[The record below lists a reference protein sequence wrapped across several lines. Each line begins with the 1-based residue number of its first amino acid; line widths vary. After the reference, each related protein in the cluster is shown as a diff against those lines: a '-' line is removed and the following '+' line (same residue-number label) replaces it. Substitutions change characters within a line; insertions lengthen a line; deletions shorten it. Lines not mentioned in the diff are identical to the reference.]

1 MVTPNTFF
9 CTSTFFVS
17 IVLLASMYVCIHTY
31 LVIISP
37 IFVASIDYE
46 APATVQLAFSSSS
59 SASVSFDVT
68 ISPDERIE
76 CREFFEVIIKGFLV
90 RRNVG
95 GTQQSLTEQEK
106 NRIVISPDRTRVF
119 ITGDNICNNVN
130 TMLKIL

>member
-1 MVTPNTFF
+1 MF
-9 CTSTFFVS
+9 S
-17 IVLLASMYVCIHTY
+17 AG
-31 LVIISP
+31 LVAG
-37 IFVASIDYE
+37 VDYE

-59 SASVSFDVT
+59 SASMSFDVT
-68 ISPDERIE
+68 INPDERIE
-76 CREFFEVIIKGFLV
+76 CREFFEVIIKGFLI